1 MQLNVMQKIPTMLL
15 FLTNLLNARIQKKR
29 NTDDK
34 NLIVCIVFCWFFS
47 VSEALHNRH
56 NIILPFLI
64 SQRWEDLR
72 APKPRGH
79 AKGSK
84 LGSRLTQ
91 GETQRCVTPLLPVVV
106 TPCYPW
112 CEVDLRTHGL
122 EGLAKNGKHGR
133 FLRVLRGRGCGGP
146 LHQG

>member
-1 MQLNVMQKIPTMLL
+1 MQLNVLQKKQKPTMLL
-15 FLTNLLNARIQKKR
+15 FLKTNYINARIQKKR

-34 NLIVCIVFCWFFS
+34 NLIVCIVFCWFFLS
-47 VSEALHNRH
+47 VSQALHNRH

-91 GETQRCVTPLLPVVV
+91 RETQGCVTPLLPVVA
-106 TPCYPW
+106 TPFYPW
-112 CEVDLRTHGL
+112 
-122 EGLAKNGKHGR
+122 
-133 FLRVLRGRGCGGP
+133 
-146 LHQG
+146 